1 VHGASRIGGEYTVR
15 VSSACIFNQL
25 LRKVQVVGD
34 ISGGRFVVL
43 GMGGTIAG
51 RAQRAGDNVGY
62 QAGQV
67 SVQDLA
73 AGLPAL
79 DGLALVFEQVAQIN
93 SKDMRLPE
101 LQRLVGRVQAH
112 LADDAVRAVIVT
124 HGTDT
129 IEETAWLLQTLL
141 APTKPVVLTC
151 AMRPATA
158 VSPDGPQNLS
168 DAFAVAAHPGA
179 RGAVVVCAGRVHG
192 AADVAKVHPY
202 RTDPFD
208 SGDAGAIALV
218 EEGRVR
224 AVRPW
229 PVQARHTD
237 RLAAFLAA
245 SAMPR
250 VAWLS
255 SHADA
260 GAWVVEALLAAAPA
274 QRVQGILVA
283 ATGNA
288 SLHADLEAA
297 LRKAEAD
304 GVRVVLAN
312 RNGAP
317 PVPYP
322 AQPFADIE
330 GLSPAKARW
339 ALTLNLLGA

>member
-1 VHGASRIGGEYTVR
+1 MAR
-15 VSSACIFNQL
+15 
-25 LRKVQVVGD
+25 D

-51 RAQRAGDNVGY
+51 RAERAGDNVGY
-62 QAGQV
+62 TAGQV
-67 SVQDLA
+67 RVEDLA

-79 DGLALVFEQVAQIN
+79 ADVPLAFEQVAQIN

-101 LQRLVGRVQAH
+101 LQRLVVRVQAH
-112 LADDAVRAVIVT
+112 LADDSVRAVVIT

-129 IEETAWLLQTLL
+129 VEESAWLLQTLL
-141 APTKPVVLTC
+141 APAKPVVLTC

-179 RGAVVVCAGRVHG
+179 RGVVVVCAGRVHG
-192 AADVAKVHPY
+192 AAEVAKVHPY

-208 SGDAGAIALV
+208 SGDAGVIALV

-224 AVRPW
+224 AMRPW
-229 PVQARHTD
+229 PVQARHTH
-237 RLAAFLAA
+237 RVPAFLAA
-245 SAMPR
+245 NAMPR

-260 GAWVVEALLAAAPA
+260 GAWMVEALLAAAPA

-297 LRKAEAD
+297 LRTAEAV

-322 AQPFADIE
+322 AQPFADFD
-330 GLSPAKARW
+330 GLAPAKARW
-339 ALTLNLLGA
+339 ALALELLGA

>member
-1 VHGASRIGGEYTVR
+1 M
-15 VSSACIFNQL
+15 
-25 LRKVQVVGD
+25 RKAQVVSEQTGA
-34 ISGGRFVVL
+34 RFVVL

-51 RAQRAGDNVGY
+51 RAEQAADNVGY
-62 QAGQV
+62 RAGQV
-67 SVQDLA
+67 RVQDLA

-79 DGLALVFEQVAQIN
+79 AGLDLHFEQVAQIN
-93 SKDMRLPE
+93 SKDMRLTE
-101 LQRLVGRVQAH
+101 LQALVGRVRAH
-112 LADDAVRAVIVT
+112 LADGAVRGIVVT

-129 IEETAWLLQTLL
+129 IEETAYLLQTLL

-168 DAFAVAAHPGA
+168 DALAVAAHAGA
-179 RGAVVVCAGRVHG
+179 GGVTVVCAGRVHG
-192 AADVAKVHPY
+192 AMEVAKVHPY

-208 SGDAGAIALV
+208 SGDAGVTALV
-218 EEGRVR
+218 QEGRVQ
-224 AVRPW
+224 AFRPW
-229 PVQARHTD
+229 PTLARHVH
-237 RLAAFLAA
+237 RSAAFLAA
-245 SAMPR
+245 PAMPR

-260 GAWVVEALLAAAPA
+260 GAWEVEALLAVAPA
-274 QRVQGILVA
+274 QRVRGIVVS

-297 LRKAEAD
+297 LRRAEAA
-304 GVRVVLAN
+304 GVRVALAN

-322 AQPFADIE
+322 AQPFADID
-330 GLSPAKARW
+330 GLAPAKARW
-339 ALTLNLLGA
+339 ALALDLLEG

>member
-1 VHGASRIGGEYTVR
+1 MASDLST
-15 VSSACIFNQL
+15 
-25 LRKVQVVGD
+25 
-34 ISGGRFVVL
+34 GRFVVL

-51 RAQRAGDNVGY
+51 RAEQAGDNVGY
-62 QAGQV
+62 RAGQV
-67 SVQDLA
+67 RVEDLA

-79 DGLALVFEQVAQIN
+79 AGLDLHFEQVAQIN
-93 SKDMRLPE
+93 SKDMRLSD
-101 LQRLVGRVQAH
+101 LQRLVMRVQAN

-129 IEETAWLLQTLL
+129 IEETAYLLQTLL
-141 APTKPVVLTC
+141 APGKPVVLTC

-168 DAFAVAAHPGA
+168 DAVAVAAQPAA
-179 RGAVVVCAGRVHG
+179 RGVTVVCAGRVHG
-192 AADVAKVHPY
+192 ATEVAKAHPY

-208 SGDAGAIALV
+208 SGDAGVIALV
-218 EEGRVR
+218 EEGRLR
-224 AVRPW
+224 AFRAW
-229 PVQARHTD
+229 PESARHTH

-245 SAMPR
+245 TAMPR

-260 GAWVVEALLAAAPA
+260 QAWMVDALLAAPVA
-274 QRVQGILVA
+274 QRVQGIVVA

-288 SLHADLEAA
+288 SLHTDLEAA
-297 LRKAEAD
+297 LRRAD
-304 GVRVVLAN
+304 ATGVRVRLAN

-317 PVPYP
+317 PVPYA
-322 AQPFADIE
+322 AQPFADID

-339 ALTLNLLGA
+339 ALALDLLEV

>member
-1 VHGASRIGGEYTVR
+1 MEKAQVAGE
-15 VSSACIFNQL
+15 L
-25 LRKVQVVGD
+25 
-34 ISGGRFVVL
+34 SGGRFAVL

-51 RAQRAGDNVGY
+51 RAERAGDNVGY
-62 QAGQV
+62 TAGQV
-67 SVQDLA
+67 RVEDLA

-79 DGLALVFEQVAQIN
+79 AELALDFEQVAQIN

-101 LQRLVGRVQAH
+101 LQRLVARVQAH

-141 APTKPVVLTC
+141 APAKPVVLTC

-168 DAFAVAAHPGA
+168 DALAVAAHPGA
-179 RGAVVVCAGRVHG
+179 RGVVVVCAGRVHG
-192 AADVAKVHPY
+192 AVEVAKVHPY

-208 SGDAGAIALV
+208 SGDAGVIALV

-224 AVRPW
+224 DLRPW
-229 PVQARHTD
+229 PTQARHTD
-237 RLAAFLAA
+237 RVSAFLAA

-260 GAWVVEALLAAAPA
+260 GAWEVESLLGAPA
-274 QRVQGILVA
+274 ARRVQGILVA

-297 LRKAEAD
+297 LHKAEAA

-322 AQPFADIE
+322 AQPFADID
-330 GLSPAKARW
+330 GLAPAKARW
-339 ALTLNLLGA
+339 ALALDLLGA